1 MVVVTLRPGLFPQ
14 KPGCGGTQE
23 LLRKVSEGFFLEFL
37 SPLPDVVSNPRLQQ
51 QCYILL
57 NCFLHRVS
65 SLGEGVA
72 GEGVEEDLG
81 SKAEKVALAV
91 NLKHKLLDRAKTCTA
106 RTCSAGIISEAV
118 PSSSLLRKWSGC

>member
-1 MVVVTLRPGLFPQ
+1 M
-14 KPGCGGTQE
+14 
-23 LLRKVSEGFFLEFL
+23 
-37 SPLPDVVSNPRLQQ
+37 VSNPRLQQ
-51 QCYILL
+51 KCYILL

-81 SKAEKVALAV
+81 SKAKKVALAV
-91 NLKHKLLDRAKTCTA
+91 NLKHKLLDRAKTCCTA

-118 PSSSLLRKWSGC
+118 PSSSLSRTYSGC